1 MEELADIHR
10 RGNTI
15 IMVTHNPDLTSYA
28 SRVITMLDG
37 KIDTDSKKD
46 ITSPFKKRLEVKTD
60 QEKPVRVPAA
70 KPQPK
75 KPAKKPTKK
84 SKRKAKK

>member
-1 MEELADIHR
+1 
-10 RGNTI
+10 
-15 IMVTHNPDLTSYA
+15 
-28 SRVITMLDG
+28 MLDG

-75 KPAKKPTKK
+75 KPAKKSTKK